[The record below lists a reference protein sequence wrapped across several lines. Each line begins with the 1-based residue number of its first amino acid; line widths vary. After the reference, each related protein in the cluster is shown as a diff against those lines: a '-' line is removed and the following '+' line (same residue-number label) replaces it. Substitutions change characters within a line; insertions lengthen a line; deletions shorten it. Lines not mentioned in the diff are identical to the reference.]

1 MSPSSTR
8 QSLDLE
14 IELQPDDATCG
25 PTCLQAVYRYY
36 GDLESLEDVI
46 AEVPQLETGGTLAA
60 NHAIHALK
68 RGYRALMYTYNLTV
82 FDPTW
87 FHGESCDLI
96 DKLVQQERAKNDPRL
111 SHATRSYVEYL
122 EPRTWSRTSGSR
134 TPRSRKNIASSRSS

>member
-1 MSPSSTR
+1 MPPSPTR

-60 NHAIHALK
+60 NLAIHALK
-68 RGYRALMYTYNLTV
+68 RGVPRRRRFPPSHTV
-82 FDPTW
+82 
-87 FHGESCDLI
+87 
-96 DKLVQQERAKNDPRL
+96 ERVITTL
-111 SHATRSYVEYL
+111 Y
-122 EPRTWSRTSGSR
+122 
-134 TPRSRKNIASSRSS
+134 